1 MAESLGDGYAVINTG
16 STYWVWNLAANTLNA
31 TGCTSIS
38 GIEATDGVGHVVCG
52 SNTDLIW
59 QDYSSLSKSAPRLLG
74 VLASATAS
82 FSEPGSTWSLAMD
95 TTKALAAAGSV
106 VISNAS
112 GTAVR
117 SLTMPASADG
127 SVRLTWDGLNDSG
140 KPVPAGPYTYRLA
153 ADGADGTGAAVSID
167 GTGPASGKVTVASAS
182 TLGMAAGGFA
192 ALPPSRLLDT
202 RETGPTLGSGQTR
215 SLKVTGVGGVPST
228 NVSAVVLNVTVTETT
243 STGYLTV
250 SPTGTTRPVVS
261 NLNWSTGATIPNA
274 VTVKVGTGGSID
286 LYQSGPGTAQVIVDV
301 AGYYIDGKVT
311 EPGGFTSIAPARILD
326 TRDAGGKLASTETRL
341 LKVTGNGGVPDT
353 NVSAV
358 VLNVTVT
365 ETTANSY
372 LTVFPTGTTR
382 PVASNLN
389 WSPGLT
395 IPNLVVVKVGDGGNV
410 SLYQSGPGTAQVI
423 VDVAGYYVGGTA
435 TQPGMFVA
443 LSPAR
448 VLDTRSTSPIPA
460 GSALPLLV
468 LGNGGIPLTG
478 VSAVVINTTVTDTTA
493 VGYLTVFPATN
504 PLPTASNLNW
514 SASGTTIPNLVTAQ
528 VGSDGRIRFY
538 NGSGG
543 TTQVVV
549 DTAGYYRS
557 Y

>member
-1 MAESLGDGYAVINTG
+1 V
-16 STYWVWNLAANTLNA
+16 
-31 TGCTSIS
+31 
-38 GIEATDGVGHVVCG
+38 
-52 SNTDLIW
+52 
-59 QDYSSLSKSAPRLLG
+59 
-74 VLASATAS
+74 
-82 FSEPGSTWSLAMD
+82 
-95 TTKALAAAGSV
+95 
-106 VISNAS
+106 
-112 GTAVR
+112 
-117 SLTMPASADG
+117 
-127 SVRLTWDGLNDSG
+127 
-140 KPVPAGPYTYRLA
+140 AGP
-153 ADGADGTGAAVSID
+153 
-167 GTGPASGKVTVASAS
+167 K
-182 TLGMAAGGFA
+182 
-192 ALPPSRLLDT
+192 
-202 RETGPTLGSGQTR
+202 LGSGQTR

-250 SPTGTTRPVVS
+250 SPTGTARPVVS

-274 VTVKVGTGGSID
+274 VTVKVGSGGKVD

-326 TRDAGGKLASTETRL
+326 TRDAGGKLASTETRP

-365 ETTANSY
+365 ETTASSY

-382 PVASNLN
+382 PTASNLN
-389 WSPGLT
+389 WTPGLT
-395 IPNLVVVKVGDGGNV
+395 IPNLVVVKVGEAGNV

-435 TQPGMFVA
+435 NQPGMFVA

-448 VLDTRSTSPIPA
+448 VLDTRSASPIPA

-468 LGNGGIPLTG
+468 LGTGGIPLTG

-493 VGYLTVFPATN
+493 VGYLAVFPATN

-514 SASGTTIPNLVTAQ
+514 SASGSTIPNLVTVQ
-528 VGSDGRIRFY
+528 VGNDGRIRFY